1 MQTTLSSTTLTMP
14 KGAHTADSSCSTRF
28 VTSCIDDRYYRKA
41 KAQQLLAQTS
51 GAIDT
56 LTSALSKANL
66 AGEKGLNDAL
76 VEAYGGF
83 PQTVRICCHSSHV
96 YRWLTNLT

>member
-1 MQTTLSSTTLTMP
+1 MP
-14 KGAHTADSSCSTRF
+14 KGARSDGSSCSTPFFDKR
-28 VTSCIDDRYYRKA
+28 CLDRYYRKA
-41 KAQQLLAQTS
+41 NAQQLLSQTLD
-51 GAIDT
+51 AIDT

-83 PQTVRICCHSSHV
+83 PQTVRTCCHSSHV
-96 YRWLTNLT
+96 YDG